1 MADTDCASAPAA
13 ASAAPAASYASS
25 ASASAASARSEAWVA
40 VDAVTSATAD
50 EARKESYWWLSASE
64 VLPIVTVRSISDS
77 IPSASTTAES
87 PCTWVPSS

>member
-1 MADTDCASAPAA
+1 MADTDCASAPAV

-50 EARKESYWWLSASE
+50 EARNESYWWLSASE

-77 IPSASTTAES
+77 SPSASTIAES